1 MGGAPQRDFLLASPA
16 AADQDAATISID
28 QLLNLSRKATGSNHP
43 SVSSLGPAAD
53 HPKSL
58 PAAFH
63 QDDGDLWLLEIRL
76 PPPRWTRRPPP
87 RSLGPSLG
95 GSSRHPYG

>member
-28 QLLNLSRKATGSNHP
+28 QLLNLSRKDTGSNHP
-43 SVSSLGPAAD
+43 SVWSLDPAED

-63 QDDGDLWLLEIRL
+63 QDDGDLWLVVCRL
-76 PPPRWTRRPPP
+76 PLKAENTGASTRPICLRVVCPAPDA
-87 RSLGPSLG
+87 
-95 GSSRHPYG
+95 

>member
-43 SVSSLGPAAD
+43 SVWSLGPAED

-63 QDDGDLWLLEIRL
+63 QDDGDLWLLEFRL
-76 PPPRWTRRPPP
+76 PLQEGTARPSPSSMAPALIGPPP
-87 RSLGPSLG
+87 AA
-95 GSSRHPYG
+95 